1 MLSWRACSE
10 TIMTDSYQVL
20 VGWSEDDAAYV
31 ARVLDLPGCLAHGET
46 QDEALDQAR
55 EAIALY
61 LEDLRD
67 SDEAVPAPVD
77 YLLLPA

>member
-1 MLSWRACSE
+1 
-10 TIMTDSYQVL
+10 MTDSYQVL

-46 QDEALDQAR
+46 QNEALDQAR

-61 LEDLRD
+61 LDDLRD
-67 SDEAVPAPVD
+67 KGDVVPAPGD
-77 YLLLPA
+77 YSLLPA